1 MIRPIYYWGAA
12 LFLILIIGATAL
24 FVVNHKREMHQMQ
37 QELQA
42 AQALEKK
49 QAAQQK
55 HHPASPGFTA
65 KQLTTQETT
74 ENITT
79 SKTHNVT
86 ADKTTQ
92 PAPVPVSPHGFGP
105 YPPLPPSW
113 TETPEEI
120 WGNCVDPDHELL
132 KRVRIKLLS
141 QGVDV
146 LGGYLD
152 PDNGKVYPSIPG
164 IVYAE
169 WEDYEGS
176 KYLAGISGCPASVD
190 RLSAIANAKFSR
202 GEDDSLYEA
211 DVPADIQLISYEE
224 AGIDPYQ
231 FLGLTRP

>member
-1 MIRPIYYWGAA
+1 
-12 LFLILIIGATAL
+12 
-24 FVVNHKREMHQMQ
+24 MHQMQ

-49 QAAQQK
+49 QAAQHK

-65 KQLTTQETT
+65 KQLTTQETL

-86 ADKTTQ
+86 AYKTTQ

-105 YPPLPPSW
+105 YPPLPSSW

-146 LGGYLD
+146 RGGFLD

-164 IVYAE
+164 IVYAK
-169 WEDYEGS
+169 WKVYEGS
-176 KYLAGISGCPASVD
+176 TYLAGRSGYPETVN
-190 RLSAIANAKFSR
+190 RLSAIAKAKFNR

-211 DVPADIQLISYEE
+211 DIPADIQLIPYEE
-224 AGIDPYQ
+224 GGIDPYQ